1 MKKFN
6 IQIIVIF
13 LFIFLSSAV
22 FGQIKA
28 GIHEHMKFRQLNTRS
43 IGQNVVGEGV
53 IEITAEEEDFGK
65 IIEITFVKNGVL
77 TNGKNAV
84 QVENFSVEE
93 RFEKFEIKNKTT
105 LIKCFATIDKRKI
118 SRKKIDSIML
128 EGEYKGVMPLM
139 IAVYEK
145 EESTSEEIK

>member
-1 MKKFN
+1 M
-6 IQIIVIF
+6 
-13 LFIFLSSAV
+13 
-22 FGQIKA
+22 
-28 GIHEHMKFRQLNTRS
+28 
-43 IGQNVVGEGV
+43 GEGV